1 MNTNRITYM
10 LFGKSSAFD
19 KFIKWTKTKS
29 DGERMSEATTFPFSA
44 IVSLED
50 LKLALILNAVN
61 PKIGGVLIRGS
72 KGSGK
77 TTAVRAL
84 ADVLPDIKTVK
95 DCPFNCNPEDPSNMC
110 EKCRADLLRVGS
122 LSSQERKMRVVD
134 LPLGA
139 TEDAVV
145 GTLDIEKAIQSGV
158 QSFEPGILAQANQNI
173 LYIDEVNLLPD
184 HIADDLLD
192 AAATGWN
199 IVEREGISVKH
210 PSRFILVGTMN
221 PEEGQIRPQLLDR
234 FALSAEARNIPSVI
248 ERVEIVKRNIE
259 FEADP
264 EAFAK
269 KIKVAQ
275 EGLRVKI
282 VQARDNLPKVEISD
296 QLIEVICSLCVEL
309 KVDGVRPD
317 IVIAKTARTLAAFE
331 NKKTVTGEHIAKAAE
346 LALSHRTREGG
357 FLEPATPQEI
367 GNALSTKL
375 KEADN
380 RQGQDARKIKEK
392 AKGNLDREEPSPEN
406 KRWRLLSPFGVKS
419 PRGTERELGKAKTY
433 DGQNPLDL
441 QMKTGRIQKGNLLV
455 NAVPEKGGKNAPFA
469 EESKSPPPKLVIGSQ
484 FLDRMKASRFFPF
497 RFFSKSKKPSRRM
510 AKTVGKRAES
520 LTSIRRGRAVGWKTP
535 KESPRDV
542 HFPATI
548 RSAATR
554 QEGRKHNRNQ
564 AIMIDSADI
573 KEKLRIYRAPMTIVF
588 VLDLSES
595 MLEAIDSVK
604 EVMLKLHNDAY
615 RYRDRVGL
623 VAFKDMGA
631 IVAQHPTANLRLVA
645 SQLLRLR
652 MSGLTPL
659 AAGMLKGL
667 EVLKEEKRRNSS
679 TIPVLTIITDGE
691 ANIPLRQNP
700 RTGATRLFD
709 PLDAAFYHYEEEA
722 CKDAISIAELIRK
735 EEIQTVVINI
745 ASKKTISEEEIIFM
759 DEPIATGSCTTGAI
773 ASVTNG
779 LHYDLC
785 THSKNREKV
794 VAEISGILLQ
804 TQERFSF
811 RSRLSLRKKAN

>member
-1 MNTNRITYM
+1 
-10 LFGKSSAFD
+10 
-19 KFIKWTKTKS
+19 
-29 DGERMSEATTFPFSA
+29 
-44 IVSLED
+44 
-50 LKLALILNAVN
+50 
-61 PKIGGVLIRGS
+61 
-72 KGSGK
+72 
-77 TTAVRAL
+77 
-84 ADVLPDIKTVK
+84 
-95 DCPFNCNPEDPSNMC
+95 
-110 EKCRADLLRVGS
+110 
-122 LSSQERKMRVVD
+122 
-134 LPLGA
+134 
-139 TEDAVV
+139 
-145 GTLDIEKAIQSGV
+145 
-158 QSFEPGILAQANQNI
+158 
-173 LYIDEVNLLPD
+173 
-184 HIADDLLD
+184 
-192 AAATGWN
+192 
-199 IVEREGISVKH
+199 
-210 PSRFILVGTMN
+210 
-221 PEEGQIRPQLLDR
+221 
-234 FALSAEARNIPSVI
+234 
-248 ERVEIVKRNIE
+248 
-259 FEADP
+259 
-264 EAFAK
+264 
-269 KIKVAQ
+269 
-275 EGLRVKI
+275 
-282 VQARDNLPKVEISD
+282 
-296 QLIEVICSLCVEL
+296 
-309 KVDGVRPD
+309 
-317 IVIAKTARTLAAFE
+317 
-331 NKKTVTGEHIAKAAE
+331 
-346 LALSHRTREGG
+346 
-357 FLEPATPQEI
+357 
-367 GNALSTKL
+367 
-375 KEADN
+375 
-380 RQGQDARKIKEK
+380 
-392 AKGNLDREEPSPEN
+392 
-406 KRWRLLSPFGVKS
+406 
-419 PRGTERELGKAKTY
+419 
-433 DGQNPLDL
+433 
-441 QMKTGRIQKGNLLV
+441 
-455 NAVPEKGGKNAPFA
+455 
-469 EESKSPPPKLVIGSQ
+469 
-484 FLDRMKASRFFPF
+484 
-497 RFFSKSKKPSRRM
+497 
-510 AKTVGKRAES
+510 
-520 LTSIRRGRAVGWKTP
+520 
-535 KESPRDV
+535 
-542 HFPATI
+542 
-548 RSAATR
+548 
-554 QEGRKHNRNQ
+554 
-564 AIMIDSADI
+564 MIDSADI

-745 ASKKTISEEEIIFM
+745 ASKKTISEEEIILM

>member
-1 MNTNRITYM
+1 MP
-10 LFGKSSAFD
+10 FGTLSAFD
-19 KFIKWTKTKS
+19 KFIKWARPNS
-29 DGERMSEATTFPFSA
+29 VGERMSEATTFPFSA
-44 IVSLED
+44 IVSLDD

-95 DCPFNCNPEDPSNMC
+95 DCPFNCSPEDPSNMC
-110 EKCRADLLRVGS
+110 EKCRADFLRNGS
-122 LSSQERKMRVVD
+122 LMSQEKKMRVVD

-145 GTLDIEKAIQSGV
+145 GTLDIEKAIKSGV

-199 IVEREGISVKH
+199 IVEREGVSVKH

-234 FALSAEARNIPSVI
+234 FALSAEARNIPSVF

-264 EAFAK
+264 EAFVK
-269 KIKVAQ
+269 KANPAQ
-275 EGLRVKI
+275 EGLKARI

-296 QLIEVICSLCVEL
+296 QLIEVICALCIEL

-331 NKKTVTGEHIAKAAE
+331 NKKTVTTEHIAKAAE

-357 FLEPATPQEI
+357 FLEPAAPQEI
-367 GNALSTKL
+367 RNALSAKL

-380 RQGQDARKIKEK
+380 HQGQGTGRIKEK
-392 AKGNLDREEPSPEN
+392 VKGIMDREEPSPEN
-406 KRWRLLSPFGVKS
+406 KKWRLLSPFGVKS
-419 PRGTERELGKAKTY
+419 HKGTERELGKAKTY
-433 DGQNPLDL
+433 HGEGQTE
-441 QMKTGRIQKGNLLV
+441 METKTGQMRKGNLLID
-455 NAVPEKGGKNAPFA
+455 ALPEKGGKNAPFV
-469 EESKSPPPKLVIGSQ
+469 EESKLPLPKLMVGAKFI
-484 FLDRMKASRFFPF
+484 DRIMESKFSPLK
-497 RFFSKSKKPSRRM
+497 FFSKSKKPGRRT
-510 AKTVGKRAES
+510 ARTIGKRAES
-520 LTSIRRGRAVGWKTP
+520 LTSIRRGRSIGWKTP
-535 KESPRDV
+535 RESPRDI

-554 QEGRKHNRNQ
+554 QWKRNHDSNR
-564 AIMIDSADI
+564 AITIHSGDI

-604 EVMLKLHNDAY
+604 EVMLRLHNDAY

-645 SQLLRLR
+645 SQLLKLR

-691 ANIPLRQNP
+691 ANIPLRENP
-700 RTGATRLFD
+700 RTGVTRFLD

-722 CKDAISIAELIRK
+722 CKDAISIARMIKK
-735 EEIQTVVINI
+735 EEVQTVVINP
-745 ASKKTISEEEIIFM
+745 APKTISEEEMIFM
-759 DEPIATGSCTTGAI
+759 DEPTVTGSHTTGMI
-773 ASVTNG
+773 ASVTDG
-779 LHYDLC
+779 IHYDLRMS
-785 THSKNREKV
+785 SKNRERV
-794 VAEISGILLQ
+794 VAEISNILLQ
-804 TQERFSF
+804 TEERFSF
-811 RSRLSLRKKAN
+811 RHRLSLRRKAN